1 MVSGRG
7 ALPLANE
14 LTKEVWLAGWG
25 MLGLACGVG
34 RMVEMVASDLEIVPE
49 SVWGQVGWNVGAS
62 EYSL

>member
-25 MLGLACGVG
+25 GAGTCGVG
-34 RMVEMVASDLEIVPE
+34 MMVEMVASDLEIVLE